1 MQSSKKLI
9 KFICATLLA
18 VTLAG
23 CHVMTKQEQQ
33 TAELMPRSVALSI
46 FNKYGLGSIENGFSG
61 SKSFLCGGGVVYDVK
76 LNEVWSAIYL
86 ATSDNVVFR
95 SRGNPFTSGCLV
107 LSRIDGVKSAEDARM
122 LVRAAVA
129 LGANIS
135 YLDYSF

>member
-1 MQSSKKLI
+1 ML
-9 KFICATLLA
+9 
-18 VTLAG
+18 LAG
-23 CHVMTKQEQQ
+23 CQVMTKQEQQ

-46 FNKYGLGSIENGFSG
+46 FKKYGLGSIENGFSG
-61 SKSFLCGGGVVYDVK
+61 GKSILCGGAVVFDVK
-76 LNEVWSAIYL
+76 LHEVWSAIYF
-86 ATSDNVVFR
+86 AASDRVIFR

-135 YLDYSF
+135 YLEYSF